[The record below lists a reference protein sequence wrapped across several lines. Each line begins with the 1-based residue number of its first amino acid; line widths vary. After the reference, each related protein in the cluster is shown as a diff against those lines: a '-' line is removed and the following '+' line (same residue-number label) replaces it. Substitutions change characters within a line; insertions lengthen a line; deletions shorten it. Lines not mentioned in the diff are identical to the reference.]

1 MSIRHVLPTPWLSIQ
16 FTPYLIDGK
25 IIQMVLG
32 LILILY
38 CMASKTW
45 LKNALHFAFW
55 DRIFARVH
63 FNRSSFF
70 ILSFRHQDSN
80 SHYLVVATAKI
91 PKICKRTFLDVYFLI
106 CKSQDRAINRQWIIQ
121 PKLIDCPS
129 DTFFNFVIPQQICL
143 IPLKVFKNWTRMNKN
158 VDWVQKRS
166 QNSLRHLRC
175 RSLQQ

>member
-1 MSIRHVLPTPWLSIQ
+1 
-16 FTPYLIDGK
+16 
-25 IIQMVLG
+25 MVLFWYIIVW
-32 LILILY
+32 LAKPDSKMPCILLFEIEYLLEFISTNPPFLS
-38 CMASKTW
+38 CP
-45 LKNALHFAFW
+45 
-55 DRIFARVH
+55 
-63 FNRSSFF
+63 FN
-70 ILSFRHQDSN
+70 
-80 SHYLVVATAKI
+80 T
-91 PKICKRTFLDVYFLI
+91 KICKRTSLDVYFSI

-166 QNSLRHLRC
+166 PNSLKHLRC